1 VSALFLNAYTYLIQ
15 NFNYVTLKINI
26 CLYFNV
32 LNDKFGDH
40 EMPRSTGDDLENV
53 LFGYKFYHEDELQ

>member
-1 VSALFLNAYTYLIQ
+1 MIQ
-15 NFNYVTLKINI
+15 TSCYVTLKKK
-26 CLYFNV
+26 LYFNV

-53 LFGYKFYHEDELQ
+53 LFGYKFYHEDELQW